1 MQNDCSFKF
10 VNIEVSAIDFS
21 FYISYRNF
29 GTASRK
35 FRNNS
40 MSIIPKYFQEILSII
55 MKCPFC
61 GHQEN
66 HKHGKTSNVLNDII
80 VLNAYKLSPILLTL
94 FTTGEKL
101 DMKKSLWF
109 YRLMLRLVV

>member
-1 MQNDCSFKF
+1 
-10 VNIEVSAIDFS
+10 
-21 FYISYRNF
+21 
-29 GTASRK
+29 
-35 FRNNS
+35 

-80 VLNAYKLSPILLTL
+80 VLNAYKLLPILLTL
-94 FTTGEKL
+94 STIVEQFNLNKYA
-101 DMKKSLWF
+101 WF
-109 YRLMLRLVV
+109 

>member
-1 MQNDCSFKF
+1 
-10 VNIEVSAIDFS
+10 
-21 FYISYRNF
+21 
-29 GTASRK
+29 
-35 FRNNS
+35 

-101 DMKKSLWF
+101 DMKKIPMVLQAHVEVSSL
-109 YRLMLRLVV
+109 RGTS

>member
-80 VLNAYKLSPILLTL
+80 VLNAYKLSPIFLTFSTIVEQFNL
-94 FTTGEKL
+94 NKC
-101 DMKKSLWF
+101 LWF
-109 YRLMLRLVV
+109 